1 MSTGPRDIDS
11 LMRSLTFIAMLL
23 KASTSGVIATIP
35 NKKRG
40 VTSSRFVPHPA
51 IVKADYV
58 A

>member
-1 MSTGPRDIDS
+1 MSTGPRDIHS

-23 KASTSGVIATIP
+23 KASTAGVIATIS

-51 IVKADYV
+51 IV
-58 A
+58 

>member
-1 MSTGPRDIDS
+1 
-11 LMRSLTFIAMLL
+11 MRSLTFIAMLL

-51 IVKADYV
+51 IIKADYV